1 MKKTLPVAE
10 KQADV
15 GGRSR
20 LRQVVYEFEDGAR
33 QGYDLYDVRASM

>member
-1 MKKTLPVAE
+1 MKTAKLVETR
-10 KQADV
+10 QADV

-20 LRQVVYEFEDGAR
+20 LRMEMYEFEDGAR